1 MHIYILDVFKYVY
14 IYIYAAPSPRLW
26 CLFVG
31 IVFAYEV
38 RKLKSSS
45 VLNKYVLK
53 GVHAH
58 SNETKCYL
66 KFEKELLFKQSEG
79 RSSSDM
85 PLFSTREV
93 TEVQIGSSNVIATDT
108 HQTVNL
114 FPIELLLAKQ
124 LLSTFMRCFF

>member
-1 MHIYILDVFKYVY
+1 METEFQLGLKQIRPFESMRILMKQ
-14 IYIYAAPSPRLW
+14 
-26 CLFVG
+26 
-31 IVFAYEV
+31 
-38 RKLKSSS
+38 
-45 VLNKYVLK
+45 
-53 GVHAH
+53 
-58 SNETKCYL
+58 KCYL